1 MRDLTNQTHQPFGD
15 QKISE
20 KAYSRGKR
28 LEHAKS
34 FYRNAMHVLMV
45 RHAESLG
52 NREYRIQGRVDYA
65 LSEQGIEQAHALGQS
80 LAENAWKP
88 THIYTSTL
96 QRALHTAEIL
106 RDYWATRESTASV
119 MPYPDLQE
127 IKNGVLEG
135 LTWAEVQET
144 HPELSAALMASSDWI
159 PIPGAE
165 SLKAARDRA
174 QQFIQT
180 ITTQHQNE
188 DRLWVITHGGFLQYL
203 VAAILGSDRTWGLSI
218 PPTAVF
224 EFELDLDRWN
234 TTDQNRY
241 NALLWKICRF
251 NDAAH
256 LLTEQ

>member
-1 MRDLTNQTHQPFGD
+1 MVV
-15 QKISE
+15 E
-20 KAYSRGKR
+20 
-28 LEHAKS
+28 LEHAKPLN
-34 FYRNAMHVLMV
+34 RNVMNVLMV

-65 LSEQGIEQAHALGQS
+65 LSGQGIEQAHALGQS

-88 THIYTSTL
+88 THIYTSSL
-96 QRALHTAEIL
+96 QRAVHTAEIL
-106 RDYWATRESTASV
+106 REYWAKREVTASV
-119 MPYPDLQE
+119 MLYPDLQE

-135 LTWAEVQET
+135 LTWAEVQEQY
-144 HPELSAALMASSDWI
+144 PDLGAALMASSDWI

-180 ITTQHQNE
+180 MTTQHQNE

-203 VAAILGSDRTWGLSI
+203 IAAILRSDRTWGLSI

-234 TTDQNRY
+234 TADQNRY
-241 NALLWKICRF
+241 NALLWKIYRF
-251 NDAAH
+251 NDVTH
-256 LLTEQ
+256 LKMEL

>member
-1 MRDLTNQTHQPFGD
+1 MN
-15 QKISE
+15 
-20 KAYSRGKR
+20 
-28 LEHAKS
+28 
-34 FYRNAMHVLMV
+34 VLMV

-65 LSEQGIEQAHALGQS
+65 LSEQGVEQAHALGRS
-80 LAENAWKP
+80 LVEHTWKP
-88 THIYTSTL
+88 THIYASTL
-96 QRALHTAEIL
+96 QRATHTAEIL
-106 RDYWATRESTASV
+106 RDYWATRELTASV
-119 MPYPDLQE
+119 MLCPDLQE

-135 LTWAEVQET
+135 LTWAEVQENY
-144 HPELSAALMASSDWI
+144 PDLSTALMASMDWI

-180 ITTQHQNE
+180 ITTQHQND

-224 EFELDLDRWN
+224 EFELDLDRWH
-234 TTDQNRY
+234 TADQNRY
-241 NALLWKICRF
+241 NALLWRIHRF

-256 LLTEQ
+256 LLAKP